1 MRKVNVFTTGSDEV
15 VPHMT
20 NATTWGQLKSE
31 LGSQVNGNMK
41 VTVRETR
48 NDLVDDNAILPEGE
62 FTIFLF
68 PSKIKSGYGC

>member
-1 MRKVNVFTTGSDEV
+1 MRKVNVFSTSANEV
-15 VPHMT
+15 KSVMS
-20 NATTWGQLKSE
+20 NATTWGALKAE
-31 LGSQVNGNMK
+31 LGSQVNDNMK

-68 PSKIKSGYGC
+68 PAKIKSGYGC